1 MHLAQRTAAIERNAP
16 RQWLTA
22 FATLA
27 AAIALPATATAQV
40 PDDFI
45 GYWSTDPNRCEQING
60 EVDMLEVVKSGFQ
73 FYEIGCEVKKPA
85 RTGKDAVTFPAQCWK
100 GGSPVSSGTATL
112 RHLGPDEIDVA
123 LHGFFW
129 TAQKPE
135 AFRRCKAN

>member
-60 EVDMLEVVKSGFQ
+60 EVDMLEVVKSSSSTRSA
-73 FYEIGCEVKKPA
+73 A
-85 RTGKDAVTFPAQCWK
+85 R
-100 GGSPVSSGTATL
+100 
-112 RHLGPDEIDVA
+112 
-123 LHGFFW
+123 
-129 TAQKPE
+129 
-135 AFRRCKAN
+135 